1 MVKQKTE
8 IRKQVLA
15 ARRGL
20 GREEVIRSSRIILE
34 KAEKYLDLAQMDLYL
49 YASCQ
54 NEVDTMQLIKDCLSR
69 KQKIALPRVCEDG
82 IHMKF
87 YYITSLNDLTAG
99 YKGIPEPGLYCEPA
113 AENRQKIILVPGVAF
128 DKKGNRIG
136 YGKGFYDRFMKL
148 NPQIYGAG
156 LSFDCQVAP
165 VLPVQAHDYRMNA
178 LITESGCYFK
188 E

>member
-1 MVKQKTE
+1 MVKQKAE

-136 YGKGFYDRFMKL
+136 YGKGFYDRYLKEHEFIKKMG
-148 NPQIYGAG
+148 IA
-156 LSFDCQVAP
+156 FEMQVLEEIP
-165 VLPVQAHDYRMNA
+165 GEPDDVQMDMV
-178 LITESGCYFK
+178 ITEQTEYRR
-188 E
+188 

>member
-87 YYITSLNDLTAG
+87 YYNCKFCVITVAIFLIRRDIKEFRNQDCIVS
-99 YKGIPEPGLYCEPA
+99 
-113 AENRQKIILVPGVAF
+113 RQQRTGRKSYLFRELHLI
-128 DKKGNRIG
+128 KKETGSVMERV
-136 YGKGFYDRFMKL
+136 FMTD
-148 NPQIYGAG
+148 I
-156 LSFDCQVAP
+156 
-165 VLPVQAHDYRMNA
+165 
-178 LITESGCYFK
+178 
-188 E
+188 